1 MWYNEGRERT
11 DCMKKITALL
21 LAVMILFSL
30 CACSGQKK
38 TALVIAGTDINS
50 EIFTYYLDKVSQS
63 PSDYGLTENPPSADL
78 KNAAIEECKKYLAA
92 NTRFNEKGLSLTA
105 SEKVEI
111 SQEVNNY
118 WIRFENHYNKIGVSK
133 QTLTKIFT
141 SDAYKDALFSAEYDK
156 GSADAETI
164 LQNYFYENYISFRSV
179 CVYFTKPDGTPMT
192 QLEKTQLLTAI
203 ETLTSNADPDVEKFA
218 QAVQTAGYSL
228 SDSVLLKN
236 GADTYPDGFYDKVS
250 EQGNDTVQVITY
262 DECVFVV
269 WKENL
274 KEKGESVYYNY
285 RSACIND
292 LYYEEYEASLN
303 EYLGTLTVE
312 EKNNIGRIVNKLK

>member
-1 MWYNEGRERT
+1 
-11 DCMKKITALL
+11 MKKLTALL

-30 CACSGQKK
+30 SACSGQKK
-38 TALVIAGTDINS
+38 TALVIAGTEINS
-50 EIFTYYLDKVSQS
+50 EIFTYYLDKVNQAPAS
-63 PSDYGLTENPPSADL
+63 YGLPQNPPDTDL
-78 KNAAIEECKKYLAA
+78 KKAAIEECKKYLAA
-92 NTRFNEKGLSLTA
+92 NTRFSEKGLSLTA

-111 SQEVNNY
+111 SQNVNNY

-156 GSADAETI
+156 GIGNAEAEAV
-164 LQNYFYENYISFRSV
+164 LQDYFYENYVSFRSV

-192 QLEKTQLLTAI
+192 QLEKTQLLAAV
-203 ETLTSNADPDVEKFA
+203 ESLAENADTDVEKFA
-218 QAVQTAGYSL
+218 ETVQNAGYSL
-228 SDSVLLKN
+228 SDSALLKK

-250 EQGNDTVQVITY
+250 AQADNTVQVITY

-274 KEKGESVYYNY
+274 KEKGESIYSNY
-285 RSACIND
+285 RAACIND
-292 LYYEEYEASLN
+292 LYYEEYDAALN

-312 EKNNIGRIVNKLK
+312 EKSSIDRIINKLT